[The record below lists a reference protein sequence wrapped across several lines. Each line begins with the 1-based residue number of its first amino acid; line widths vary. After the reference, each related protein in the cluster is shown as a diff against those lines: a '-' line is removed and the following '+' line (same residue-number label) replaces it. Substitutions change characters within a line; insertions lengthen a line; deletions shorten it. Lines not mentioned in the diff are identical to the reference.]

1 MALSGIQRTF
11 ADILDSIWGKDAQ
24 TSIPT
29 QPVSGIA
36 YRDTDAEFESG
47 QKYDSLGESSR
58 WNQMLYLLT
67 GLMSELT
74 AFGILPWSAAQPYS
88 KGALCIGSDG
98 TLWQAQIDIAA
109 SPTNPVPPGTDDNVW
124 SRPKIFGFVPDSIRV
139 IAGTG
144 MTGGG
149 PLSGD
154 VTLSA
159 KLDGKTT
166 QADAGGVITVKDVAI
181 EGDSSDLASARGQI
195 GDNIRINTA
204 SDLNAYTKAGNWLFS
219 DAAAGENFPNIGR
232 GGELNCYVSTTA
244 IFQFFTEFNNNR
256 RYIRY
261 GIPNSTWTN
270 WIQFISVAQ
279 LGDGIRVTN
288 GIISVPE
295 YEGATASTAGT
306 SGLVPPATAGQQE
319 SFLTGGGEYKPA
331 LTKISDSVSLADSTT
346 AASAKAVKTAYE
358 LAADAKQKSNTS
370 GTADYANG
378 LRGIPLQ
385 WVGRDASP
393 EFLLGRLG
401 QEPFDAFRPMHIE
414 GVGSAK
420 AWKAQNSGG
429 NYVLYDEIL
438 GENPTYIMGY
448 ALNGIFKIYTTSA
461 LSVNYANNAG
471 QAQLAAPAVQW
482 VVNTSGPAITVPQGG
497 TYNVVCICFNDSG
510 GKGAVKHYPNT
521 AGGTVI
527 PNAPTDYMVAGLC
540 ARVA

>member
-159 KLDGKTT
+159 KLDGKTV
-166 QADAGGVITVKDVAI
+166 QADAGDAITVKDVAI
-181 EGDSSDLASARGQI
+181 GGNLEDLASARGQI
-195 GDNIRINTA
+195 GNSNTQG
-204 SDLNAYTKAGNWLFS
+204 SHDFS
-219 DAAAGENFPNIGR
+219 SGMLSEKPGM
-232 GGELNCYVSTTA
+232 YTA
-244 IFQFFTEFNNNR
+244 INSGSTNVPFTGPFAEMILGSPTHR
-256 RYIRY
+256 GSLLITSGRSSLPRAAI
-261 GIPNSTWTN
+261 STIYTEQGFSGYTRL
-270 WIQFISVAQ
+270 ITEQQI
-279 LGDGIRVTN
+279 GDGLRVNN

-331 LTKISDSVSLADSTT
+331 VQQGGGKGQGNNKIYIGYS
-346 AASAKAVKTAYE
+346 E
-358 LAADAKQKSNTS
+358 S
-370 GTADYANG
+370 G
-378 LRGIPLQ
+378 L
-385 WVGRDASP
+385 
-393 EFLLGRLG
+393 
-401 QEPFDAFRPMHIE
+401 
-414 GVGSAK
+414 
-420 AWKAQNSGG
+420 KAQADTLDLG
-429 NYVLYDEIL
+429 NVV
-438 GENPTYIMGY
+438 
-448 ALNGIFKIYTTSA
+448 TTSA
-461 LSVNYANNAG
+461 GCTKAPSAALADDAEIARTLVVTDDGQTAKFNWVARTGQPEAVWGGNAAEFGNMYTWNPINFSVNYATSASNAWQTTVVPNVVVG
-471 QAQLAAPAVQW
+471 DNSNLPAGGTWTFYSYANSQVTYG
-482 VVNTSGPAITVPQGG
+482 VVAGG
-497 TYNVVCICFNDSG
+497 TYISG
-510 GKGAVKHYPNT
+510 RHIAIRKA
-521 AGGTVI
+521 
-527 PNAPTDYMVAGLC
+527 
-540 ARVA
+540 